1 MTEDIIL
8 ALILFGVMGIC
19 GIVSL
24 TSSRRGKT
32 EGDIV

>member
-1 MTEDIIL
+1 MSEDIIL

-24 TSSRRGKT
+24 TSSRMEKT
-32 EGDIV
+32 EEHIV